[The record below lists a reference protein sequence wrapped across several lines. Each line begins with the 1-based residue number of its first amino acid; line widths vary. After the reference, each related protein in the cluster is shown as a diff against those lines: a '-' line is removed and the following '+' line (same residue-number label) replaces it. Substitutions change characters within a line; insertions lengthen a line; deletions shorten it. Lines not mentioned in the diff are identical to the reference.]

1 MFTTVLLWGTPCQTQ
16 RCDARPNQ
24 VMGSL
29 DQFFV
34 TVCQTVTDCKG
45 LGSSSPRFDMCFAGL
60 YARNTI
66 PDPRARGAL
75 KVHTGLMGCLQHLKA
90 GVPLVTFN

>member
-1 MFTTVLLWGTPCQTQ
+1 
-16 RCDARPNQ
+16 
-24 VMGSL
+24 MGSL

-45 LGSSSPRFDMCFAGL
+45 LGSSSPRFEMCFSSL

-66 PDPRARGAL
+66 PDPPARGAL

-90 GVPLVTFN
+90 GVPVVTFN